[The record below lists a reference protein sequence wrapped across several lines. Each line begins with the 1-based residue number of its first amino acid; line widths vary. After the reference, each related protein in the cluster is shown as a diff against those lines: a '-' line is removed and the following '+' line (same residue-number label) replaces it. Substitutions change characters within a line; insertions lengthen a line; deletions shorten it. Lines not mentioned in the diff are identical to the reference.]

1 MGNQLLFSTIHIAVN
16 WNEASEESAMQE
28 TTTTISIPD
37 PLVDPIAFIGHF
49 WLQILQLVILLLLY
63 FILTRVLRR
72 SLRAM
77 GVGPE
82 ASSGIVLISRLILFA
97 AIVAVIM
104 AFFSPSF
111 AAILSVSTL
120 FGTAIGLAFSQA
132 LGNIVSGLYV
142 FAARPFRVG
151 DYVKI
156 GDVEG
161 IVREITLNYTE
172 VLLPDE
178 TTQLVPNGKVVTSE
192 VTNYRIEM
200 SDFVER
206 SEELE
211 SGADSSV
218 KRSMRRALYRLKD
231 MTGYDEA
238 YRYTFELTFHMNF
251 DHQNLRITFENV
263 CKNWTTKFLTTPN
276 YIVWAAPNAC
286 VVYRFSFIVAS
297 PMDIIKYGSEFKD
310 DLLQVYWKGT

>member
-1 MGNQLLFSTIHIAVN
+1 
-16 WNEASEESAMQE
+16 MQE
-28 TTTTISIPD
+28 IPD
-37 PLVDPIAFIGHF
+37 LFIDPIAFVAYF
-49 WLQILQLVILLLLY
+49 WLQILQLLLLLLLY
-63 FILTRVLRR
+63 FIMTRVLRR

-82 ASSGIVLISRLILFA
+82 ASSGIVLITRLILFA
-97 AIVAVIM
+97 AVVMVIIS
-104 AFFSPSF
+104 FFSSSF
-111 AAILSVSTL
+111 ATILSVSTL

-156 GDVEG
+156 GSVEG

-178 TTQLVPNGKVVTSE
+178 TTQLVPNSKVVTSE

-200 SDFVER
+200 SDFIER
-206 SEELE
+206 SEEME
-211 SGADSSV
+211 SNGDSSV
-218 KRSMRRALYRLKD
+218 RRSMRRALYRLKD
-231 MTGYDEA
+231 MTGYDDA

-251 DHQNLRITFENV
+251 DHQNLRITFDNV
-263 CKNWTTKFLTTPN
+263 CKNWTTKFLTSPN

-286 VVYRFSFIVAS
+286 VVYRFSFIVAN
-297 PMDIIKYGSEFKD
+297 PMDIIRYGSEFKD
-310 DLLQVYWKGT
+310 DLLQIYWSGKA

>member
-1 MGNQLLFSTIHIAVN
+1 
-16 WNEASEESAMQE
+16 MQE
-28 TTTTISIPD
+28 IPD
-37 PLVDPIAFIGHF
+37 LFIDPIAFVAYF
-49 WLQILQLVILLLLY
+49 WLQILQLLLLLLLY
-63 FILTRVLRR
+63 FIMTRVLRR

-82 ASSGIVLISRLILFA
+82 ASSGIVLITRLILFA
-97 AIVAVIM
+97 AVVMVIIS
-104 AFFSPSF
+104 FFSSSF
-111 AAILSVSTL
+111 ATILSVSTL

-156 GDVEG
+156 GSVEG

-178 TTQLVPNGKVVTSE
+178 TTQLVPNSKVVTSE

-200 SDFVER
+200 SDFIER
-206 SEELE
+206 SEEME
-211 SGADSSV
+211 SNGDSSV
-218 KRSMRRALYRLKD
+218 RRSMRRALYRLKD
-231 MTGYDEA
+231 MTGYDDA

-251 DHQNLRITFENV
+251 DHQNLRITFDNV
-263 CKNWTTKFLTTPN
+263 CKNWTTKFL
-276 YIVWAAPNAC
+276 
-286 VVYRFSFIVAS
+286 SFIVAN
-297 PMDIIKYGSEFKD
+297 PMDIIRYGSEFKD
-310 DLLQVYWKGT
+310 DLLQIYWSGKA

>member
-1 MGNQLLFSTIHIAVN
+1 
-16 WNEASEESAMQE
+16 MQE
-28 TTTTISIPD
+28 IPD
-37 PLVDPIAFIGHF
+37 LFVDPIAFVGYF
-49 WLQILQLVILLLLY
+49 WIQILQLLILLLLY
-63 FILTRVLRR
+63 FIITQVFRR

-82 ASSGIVLISRLILFA
+82 ASSGIVLITRLILFA
-97 AIVAVIM
+97 AMVVVIIG
-104 AFFSPSF
+104 FFSSSF

-156 GDVEG
+156 GNVEG

-178 TTQLVPNGKVVTSE
+178 TTQLVPNSKVVTSE

-200 SDFVER
+200 SDFIEG
-206 SEELE
+206 SEEVE
-211 SGADSSV
+211 SDEDSSV

-231 MTGYDEA
+231 MTGYDVA

-251 DHQNLRITFENV
+251 DHQNLRITFDNV
-263 CKNWTTKFLTTPN
+263 CKNWTTKFLENPS
-276 YIVWAAPNAC
+276 YLVWAAPNAG
-286 VVYRFSFIVAS
+286 VVYRFSFIVAN

-310 DLLQVYWKGT
+310 DLLQVYWSGSA

>member
-1 MGNQLLFSTIHIAVN
+1 
-16 WNEASEESAMQE
+16 MQE
-28 TTTTISIPD
+28 ITEIPD
-37 PLVDPIAFIGHF
+37 LFVNPIAFFQFF
-49 WLQILQLVILLLLY
+49 WLQILQLLILLLLY

-82 ASSGIVLISRLILFA
+82 ASSGIVLISRLVLFA
-97 AIVAVIM
+97 AMVVVIIG
-104 AFFSPSF
+104 FFSSSF
-111 AAILSVSTL
+111 AAILSVTTL

-156 GDVEG
+156 GSVEG

-178 TTQLVPNGKVVTSE
+178 TTQLVPNSKVVTSE

-200 SDFVER
+200 SDFIER
-206 SEELE
+206 SEDLE
-211 SGADSSV
+211 SDEDSSV
-218 KRSMRRALYRLKD
+218 RRSMRRALYKLKD

-238 YRYTFELTFHMNF
+238 YRYTFELTFHMKF
-251 DHQNLRITFENV
+251 DHQNLRITFDNV
-263 CKNWTTKFLTTPN
+263 CKNWTTKFLTSPN
-276 YIVWAAPNAC
+276 YLVWAAPNAG
-286 VVYRFSFIVAS
+286 VVYRFSFIVAN

-310 DLLQVYWKGT
+310 DLLQVYWSGST

>member
-1 MGNQLLFSTIHIAVN
+1 MRFSTIQIAANRNV
-16 WNEASEESAMQE
+16 ASEESTMQE
-28 TTTTISIPD
+28 IPD
-37 PLVDPIAFIGHF
+37 LFVNPIAFFEYF
-49 WLQILQLVILLLLY
+49 WLEMLYLLVLLLLY

-72 SLRAM
+72 SLRGM
-77 GVGPE
+77 GMGPE
-82 ASSGIVLISRLILFA
+82 ASSGIVLVLRLILFA
-97 AIVAVIM
+97 AMLGVIM
-104 AFFSPSF
+104 TFFTPSF

-132 LGNIVSGLYV
+132 LGNIVSGFYV

-156 GDVEG
+156 GSVEG
-161 IVREITLNYTE
+161 IVREITLNYTQ

-178 TTQLVPNGKVVTSE
+178 TTQLVPNSKVVTSE

-200 SDFVER
+200 SDFIER

-211 SGADSSV
+211 SGEDSSV
-218 KRSMRRALYRLKD
+218 RRSMRRALYRLKD
-231 MTGYDEA
+231 MTGYDVA

-251 DHQNLRITFENV
+251 DHQNLRIIFENV
-263 CKNWTTKFLTTPN
+263 CKNWTTKFLTSPN

-286 VVYRFSFIVAS
+286 VVYRFSFIVAN

-310 DLLQVYWKGT
+310 DLLQVYWKGA

>member
-1 MGNQLLFSTIHIAVN
+1 MRFSTIQIAANKNV
-16 WNEASEESAMQE
+16 ASEELTVQE
-28 TTTTISIPD
+28 IPD
-37 PLVDPIAFIGHF
+37 LFVDPIAFIQFF
-49 WLQILQLVILLLLY
+49 WLQILQLIILLLLY
-63 FILTRVLRR
+63 FLMTRILRR

-77 GVGPE
+77 GVGTE
-82 ASSGIVLISRLILFA
+82 ASSGIVLITRLILFA
-97 AIVAVIM
+97 AVVVIVIG
-104 AFFSPSF
+104 FFSSSF
-111 AAILSVSTL
+111 AAILSVTTL

-156 GDVEG
+156 GTVEG

-178 TTQLVPNGKVVTSE
+178 TTQLVPNSKVVTSE

-200 SDFVER
+200 SDFIEG
-206 SEELE
+206 SEEQE
-211 SGADSSV
+211 SGEDSSIR
-218 KRSMRRALYRLKD
+218 RSMRRALYKLKD

-251 DHQNLRITFENV
+251 DHQNLRITFDNV
-263 CKNWTTKFLTTPN
+263 CKNWTTKFLASPN
-276 YIVWAAPNAC
+276 YLVWAAPNAG
-286 VVYRFSFIVAS
+286 VVYRFSFIVGN

-310 DLLQVYWKGT
+310 DLLQVYWSGKR

>member
-1 MGNQLLFSTIHIAVN
+1 MRFSIIQIAAN
-16 WNEASEESAMQE
+16 KNGASEELTVQE
-28 TTTTISIPD
+28 IPD
-37 PLVDPIAFIGHF
+37 LFVDPIAFIQFF
-49 WLQILQLVILLLLY
+49 WLQILQLIILLLLY
-63 FILTRVLRR
+63 FLMTRILRR

-77 GVGPE
+77 GVGTE
-82 ASSGIVLISRLILFA
+82 ASSGIVLITRLILFA
-97 AIVAVIM
+97 ALVVIVIG
-104 AFFSPSF
+104 FFSSSF
-111 AAILSVSTL
+111 AAILSVTTL

-156 GDVEG
+156 GTVED

-178 TTQLVPNGKVVTSE
+178 TTQLVPNSKVVTSE

-200 SDFVER
+200 SDFIEG
-206 SEELE
+206 SEEQE
-211 SGADSSV
+211 SGEDSSIR
-218 KRSMRRALYRLKD
+218 RSMRRALYKLKD

-251 DHQNLRITFENV
+251 DHQNLRITFDNV
-263 CKNWTTKFLTTPN
+263 CKNWTTKFLASPN
-276 YIVWAAPNAC
+276 YLVWAAPNAG
-286 VVYRFSFIVAS
+286 VVYRFSFIVGN

-310 DLLQVYWKGT
+310 DLLQVYWSGKR

>member
-1 MGNQLLFSTIHIAVN
+1 
-16 WNEASEESAMQE
+16 MQE
-28 TTTTISIPD
+28 APD
-37 PLVDPIAFIGHF
+37 LFIDPIAFFGF
-49 WLQILQLVILLLLY
+49 YWLQILQLLLLLLLY
-63 FILTRVLRR
+63 FLLTRVLRR

-82 ASSGIVLISRLILFA
+82 ASSGIVLVTRLVLFA
-97 AIVAVIM
+97 AVVMVVIS
-104 AFFSPSF
+104 FFSTSF
-111 AAILSVSTL
+111 AAILSVTTL

-156 GDVEG
+156 GNVEG
-161 IVREITLNYTE
+161 VVREITLNYTE

-178 TTQLVPNGKVVTSE
+178 TTQLVPNGKVVASE

-200 SDFVER
+200 SDFIEG

-211 SGADSSV
+211 SDEDSSV
-218 KRSMRRALYRLKD
+218 RRSMRRALYRLKD

-251 DHQNLRITFENV
+251 DHQDLRITFDNV
-263 CKNWTTKFLTTPN
+263 CKNWTTKFLASPN

-286 VVYRFSFIVAS
+286 VVYRFSFIVGN

-310 DLLQVYWKGT
+310 DLLQVYWSGKA